1 MNQVRFDLSGKTVI
15 VTGAGRGI
23 GKSIATEVA
32 AFGGDVVLGSRN
44 VSECEAVAKSCREA
58 GVRAEAFRLDIGD
71 AASIASFTESA
82 WSAFGRVDVLVNNA
96 GINTPKDAIAY
107 DDNELDE
114 IIDVNFKGT
123 LRMTLANGRRMIE
136 AGIPGSVI
144 SITSQAG
151 IIGAPQ
157 RVPYGAA
164 KGAVHQMTRSL
175 AGEWA
180 THQITVNCVAPTFTR
195 TPLLEEAVKNP
206 DFARHLEKVPM
217 GRLAEPYEM
226 AAAVIYLAGDAAR
239 MVTGQTLAVDGG
251 YTTMR

>member
-1 MNQVRFDLSGKTVI
+1 MSQVSFDLAGKTLI

-23 GKSIATEVA
+23 GKSIASEAA
-32 AFGGDVVLGSRN
+32 AFGANVVLGSRN
-44 VSECEAVAKSCREA
+44 VAECEAVAATCRDR
-58 GVRAEAFRLDIGD
+58 GVRAAAFRLDIAD
-71 AASIASFTESA
+71 PTSIVDFTDHA
-82 WSAFGRVDVLVNNA
+82 WREFGTIDVLVNNA
-96 GINTPKDAIAY
+96 GTNIPKDAIDY
-107 DDNELDE
+107 SDSEIDDL
-114 IIDVNFKGT
+114 IDVNFKGT
-123 LRMTLANGRRMIE
+123 MRMTLASGRRMI
-136 AGIPGSVI
+136 ASQVRGSVI

-180 THQITVNCVAPTFTR
+180 AHQITVNCVAPTFTR

-206 DFARHLEKVPM
+206 EFARHLEKVPM
-217 GRLAEPYEM
+217 GRLAEPFEM
-226 AAAVIYLAGDAAR
+226 AAAVIYLASNSAR
-239 MVTGQTLAVDGG
+239 MVTGQVLAVDGG